1 MKHTFALLALA
12 GACLCS
18 AACATADNAA
28 ADNGKQAPLNPV
40 IWADVPDVS
49 TLRVGDTYYMTSTT
63 MHMNPGVPVMM
74 SKDLVN
80 WEIVSYCYDDL
91 LDDDLNQNQKDKL
104 TLSNGQNE
112 YSNGTWASCIRYVD
126 GTFYVSSFSNT
137 TGRTYIWT
145 SKDPKKGDWK
155 RISTLRQ
162 FHDHSLVLD
171 KDGRNYIIFDAGDRK
186 IVELTSDLKSVK
198 RDSDVSPNGQPKV
211 LVSRA
216 DTNRDTGLNG
226 NYLLEGSQ
234 MHIID
239 GKYYLI
245 NIGWPNGQCRTVFCA
260 KADNIMG
267 PYETKIIYQCEGIA
281 QGGLVDTPDGKWYA
295 LLFGDRG
302 GVGRIP
308 FLVPVT
314 WKDGWPMIGTDGDGK
329 TLPPLP
335 INVKHPAI
343 PKCVASD
350 EFERKSGDRPL
361 PLVWQWNHIPDN
373 SLWSLT
379 ERPGWIRFKTGSVV
393 NSLEKAKNNLTQRV
407 FGPTSTAEIKIDVKN
422 MKDGDYAGLSSF
434 QSQWGFVGVKMA
446 DGKKTIVMCTP
457 AGGGGRGGR
466 GNRGGGQSQQ
476 QGPAMNEVAS
486 VPLNGDIAYL
496 RVEADVSP
504 IDQPAEEVAKL
515 NARKKDQ
522 SFFYYSNDGKTWTR
536 IGSAINM
543 PYSMPHFM
551 GYRFGIFNFATKEA
565 GGYVDVDYFRLG
577 TELSPESK

>member
-12 GACLCS
+12 AVCCCSGAYVS
-18 AACATADNAA
+18 AAD

-49 TLRVGDTYYMTSTT
+49 VLRVGDTYYMTSTT

-91 LDDDLNQNQKDKL
+91 LDDDLPQDVKNRL
-104 TLSNGQNE
+104 TLSNGRDE
-112 YSNGTWASCIRYVD
+112 YGNGTWASCIRYKD
-126 GTFYVSSFSNT
+126 GTFYVSSFSQPTNK
-137 TGRTYIWT
+137 TYIWT
-145 SKDPKKGDWK
+145 SKDPTKGDWK
-155 RISTLRQ
+155 RIATLPR
-162 FHDHSLVLD
+162 FHDHTLVLD
-171 KDGRNYIIFDAGDRK
+171 KDGRNYIIWDGGDRK
-186 IVELTSDLKSVK
+186 IVELTSDLSAVK
-198 RDSDVSPNGQPKV
+198 KGGLGVDDNGRIQNKV

-216 DTNRDTGLNG
+216 DTQRDAGSTGS
-226 NYLLEGSQ
+226 LLEGSQ

-245 NIGWPNGQCRTVFCA
+245 NIGWPNVRSVYCA
-260 KADNIMG
+260 RADKITG
-267 PYETKIIYQCEGIA
+267 PYESKLLFSCEGIA

-308 FLVPVT
+308 FLAPVT

-329 TLPPLP
+329 TLPPIP

-343 PKCVASD
+343 PKVVASD
-350 EFERKSGDRPL
+350 EFDRKSGDRDL

-446 DGKKTIVMCTP
+446 DGKKSIVMCTP

-466 GNRGGGQSQQ
+466 GGQPQQ

-486 VPLNGDIAYL
+486 VPLNGEIAYL

>member
-1 MKHTFALLALA
+1 MKYAFAAITLAA
-12 GACLCS
+12 VCCCS
-18 AACATADNAA
+18 AAYADAADRNAA
-28 ADNGKQAPLNPV
+28 QAPLNPV

-80 WEIVSYCYDDL
+80 WEIVSYCYKSL
-91 LDDDLNQNQKDKL
+91 MEDDLNQDQKDKL
-104 TLSNGQNE
+104 TLSNGKSE
-112 YSNGTWASCIRYVD
+112 YGQGTWASSIRYKD

-137 TGRTYIWT
+137 TGRTYIWA

-155 RISTLRQ
+155 RISTLPH

-171 KDGRNYIIFDAGDRK
+171 RDGRNYIIYNGGDRR
-186 IVELTSDLKSVK
+186 IVELASDLSGIKQGGV
-198 RDSDVSPNGQPKV
+198 NQV

-216 DTNRDTGLNG
+216 DTNRDTGLSG
-226 NYLLEGSQ
+226 DYLLEGSQ

-245 NIGWPNGQCRTVFCA
+245 NIGWPRGQCRSVFCA
-260 KADNIMG
+260 KADNILG
-267 PYETKIIYQCEGIA
+267 PYETKIVYQCEGIA
-281 QGGLVDTPDGKWYA
+281 QGGLIDTPDGKWYA

-350 EFERKSGDRPL
+350 EFNRKSGDRLL
-361 PLVWQWNHIPDN
+361 PLVWQWNHVPDN
-373 SLWSLT
+373 SLWSLNA
-379 ERPGWIRFKTGSVV
+379 RPGWIRFRTGNVV
-393 NSLEKAKNNLTQRV
+393 SDLEKARNTLTQRV
-407 FGPTSTAEIKIDVKN
+407 FGPTSTAEIKLDVRN
-422 MKDGDYAGLSSF
+422 MKDGDYAGLTSF
-434 QSQWGFVGVKMA
+434 QKEWGFVGVKMEN
-446 DGKKTIVMCTP
+446 GKKSIVMCTP
-457 AGGGGRGGR
+457 
-466 GNRGGGQSQQ
+466 GGGQQSA
-476 QGPAMNEVAS
+476 AMNERAS
-486 VPLNGDIAYL
+486 VPLGGDIAYL
-496 RVEADVSP
+496 RVEVDVSP
-504 IDQPAEEVAKL
+504 VGQPVEAGARL
-515 NARKKDQ
+515 NVNRKDQ
-522 SFFYYSNDGKTWTR
+522 SCFYYSRDGRNWTR
-536 IGSAINM
+536 IGDAIRM
-543 PYSMPHFM
+543 PYSLPQHFM
-551 GYRFGIFNFATKEA
+551 GYRFGIFNFATKTA

-577 TELSPESK
+577 TQLSPGSR